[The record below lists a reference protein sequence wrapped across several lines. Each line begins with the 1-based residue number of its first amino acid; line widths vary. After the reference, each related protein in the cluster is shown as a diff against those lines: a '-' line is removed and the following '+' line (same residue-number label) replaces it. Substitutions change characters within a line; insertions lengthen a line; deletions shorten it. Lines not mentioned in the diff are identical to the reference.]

1 MLKKSLSVLLAS
13 AMAAAA
19 LAGCAAAPAA
29 APAAEAPAE
38 KEEATAEDAGDA
50 EEAEEA
56 EETEETAEAA
66 PASDYT
72 GTIRWLNY
80 KPEVADQ
87 MNDLAKAYTEE
98 TGIKV
103 QIDTAASNTYEQ
115 TLTARMDS
123 TDAPAIFVVDG
134 VNMLN
139 TWKDYCR
146 DLSDTD
152 LYSWVTDDA
161 YTMNDGNG
169 TIYGISYALEGWGII
184 VNKAITDAYFAS
196 PNKSTEYTSLDDL
209 YTFDA
214 LKAVVEDMQSMK
226 DELGIEGVFGSTS
239 LKSGDDW
246 RYQTHLMNQPC
257 YWEWGGNENID
268 LNGEVPEFKFEYNK
282 EYKNILDLYLNN
294 SVIEPALVG
303 TKTVDD
309 SMAEF
314 ALGKCA
320 MIQNGDWAWNTI
332 ANTDGKVVED
342 ENVVFIPI
350 TTGVEGE
357 ENMGLNV
364 GASQYMCINSQL
376 PEEDQQAAIAFLE
389 WLFSSDTGK
398 QLVAQ
403 KLQLVTPFSTMADAE
418 YTNPLF
424 ASENDIAA
432 KGKTAYC
439 WAANLIPDDQW
450 KNDFG
455 ASLLQYA
462 QGQKDWDKVV
472 SDAVDEWATEEKITN
487 EAAE

>member
-1 MLKKSLSVLLAS
+1 MKKQVISTVLSATMVAAMVAGCGSSSTTTSTAS
-13 AMAAAA
+13 ETASTEAASETASTEAASSEAASEAASTTAAAI
-19 LAGCAAAPAA
+19 
-29 APAAEAPAE
+29 
-38 KEEATAEDAGDA
+38 DF
-50 EEAEEA
+50 
-56 EETEETAEAA
+56 
-66 PASDYT
+66 T

-80 KPEVADQ
+80 KPEIADPLVEVA
-87 MNDLAKAYTEE
+87 KEYTNE
-98 TGIKV
+98 TGVDV
-103 QIDTAASNTYEQ
+103 QVETAASNTYEQ

-123 TDAPAIFVVDG
+123 NEAPTIFVCDSMK
-134 VNMLN
+134 MLN
-139 TWKDYCR
+139 EWQDYCA
-146 DLSDTD
+146 DLTNTD
-152 LYSWVTDDA
+152 LNSWVTDQA
-161 YTMNDGNG
+161 YTLKKDDKV
-169 TIYGISYALEGWGII
+169 YGISYALEGWGII

-196 PNKSTEYTSLDDL
+196 PNKSTDYTSLDDL

-239 LKSGDDW
+239 LKAGDDW
-246 RYQTHLMNQPC
+246 RYQTHLMNQPL
-257 YWEWGGNENID
+257 YWEWGGNDKID
-268 LNGEVPEFKFEYNK
+268 LNGPIPDFTFEYN
-282 EYKNILDLYLNN
+282 ENYKNILDLYLNN
-294 SVIEPALVG
+294 SVIDKSLVG

-314 ALGKCA
+314 ALGQCA

-332 ANTDGKVVED
+332 QGTDGKKVKDED
-342 ENVVFIPI
+342 VCFIPI
-350 TTGVEGE
+350 TCGVEGE

-376 PEEDQQAAIAFLE
+376 PQEDQDAALAFLE
-389 WLFSSDTGK
+389 WLFSSATGK